1 MLKYLKIE
9 NLTLFFYLAI
19 AWSIFFV
26 LDDFNKVDL
35 AWTLFFLVLHF
46 IQARENFKRDNVQVV

>member
-9 NLTLFFYLAI
+9 NLTSFFYLAI

-26 LDDFNKVDL
+26 LDDFSKVDL